1 MTDKLKEIIQSV
13 MLDDSIEILPES
25 SMSADLGISSFDL
38 FQIVYAIETEFSI
51 SISPDNIRQVMTVG
65 DLIKYISESLERNE

>member
-1 MTDKLKEIIQSV
+1 MTEKLKEIIQSV

-38 FQIVYAIETEFSI
+38 FQVVYAIETEFSI
-51 SISPDNIRQVMTVG
+51 SISPDSVRQVITVG
-65 DLIKYISESLERNE
+65 DLIKFISESLERNE

>member
-51 SISPDNIRQVMTVG
+51 SISPDSIRQVITVG
-65 DLIKYISESLERNE
+65 DFIKCISESLERNE

>member
-1 MTDKLKEIIQSV
+1 MTEKIKEIIRSV

-51 SISPDNIRQVMTVG
+51 SISPDSVRQVITVG
-65 DLIKYISESLERNE
+65 DLIKCISESLERNE